1 MQTRQAPYISKT
13 YLDAPT
19 STSQQF
25 MPPCLPFTI
34 VLSYYKTFYI
44 YLCLCVHLFFF
55 FLSLCVFALV
65 EALRVLNSLE
75 LQLEVVVSYLMWRL

>member
-1 MQTRQAPYISKT
+1 
-13 YLDAPT
+13 
-19 STSQQF
+19 

-55 FLSLCVFALV
+55 FLSLCGGPKSFEFPGGAVRGGCQLPDV
-65 EALRVLNSLE
+65 EALVTTLKSSERVAGALSG
-75 LQLEVVVSYLMWRL
+75 